1 MTTAGSATP
10 AVTCDRVAIARGGRT
25 LWSGGT
31 FEIAAGSMVGVIGPN
46 GSGKTSLLELL
57 LGLVEPSEG
66 AVSVLGAAPSRGS
79 SRIGYVPQNYT
90 SAVGDAVRCR
100 DLVALSLTG
109 TTWGLRRRDPSWDGA
124 VDAALASVG
133 ASDLASSRFARVS
146 GGQQQRVAVAQA
158 LVNQPDLLLLDEPL
172 ANLDVRNQHD
182 IVHLLSDLARA
193 RGITVVI
200 VAHDLNPLLAA
211 LDGAVYLLDGTARY
225 GAIDTVVD
233 PGLLS
238 SLYGTAMKVVRT
250 PDGDLFTRTA

>member
-1 MTTAGSATP
+1 
-10 AVTCDRVAIARGGRT
+10 

-182 IVHLLSDLARA
+182 IVHLLSDL
-193 RGITVVI
+193 
-200 VAHDLNPLLAA
+200 NPLLAA

>member
-1 MTTAGSATP
+1 MTVARTSAP
-10 AVTCDRVAIARGGRT
+10 AVACDGVALARGGRT
-25 LWSGGT
+25 LWTGGS

-57 LGLVEPSEG
+57 LGLVEPADGS
-66 AVSVLGAAPSRGS
+66 VSVLGAPPRRGS
-79 SRIGYVPQNYT
+79 TRIGYVPQNYT

-109 TTWGLRRRDPSWDGA
+109 TTWGLRRRDPRWHGA

-133 ASDLASSRFARVS
+133 ASDLAETRFARVS

-158 LVNQPDLLLLDEPL
+158 LVSRPELLLLDEPL
-172 ANLDVRNQHD
+172 ANLDVRNQHE
-182 IVHLLSDLARA
+182 IVHLLSDLAA
-193 RGITVVI
+193 TRGITVVI
-200 VAHDLNPLLAA
+200 VAHDLNPLLSA

-225 GAIDTVVD
+225 GPIDAVVD